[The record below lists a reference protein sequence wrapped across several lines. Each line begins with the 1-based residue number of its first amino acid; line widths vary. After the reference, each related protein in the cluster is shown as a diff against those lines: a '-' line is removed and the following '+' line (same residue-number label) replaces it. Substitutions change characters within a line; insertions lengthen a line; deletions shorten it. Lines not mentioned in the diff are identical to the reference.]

1 MILKWH
7 IEQNALES
15 SQYSLTHFMVVGLI
29 EGLGDD
35 VDVPGVLN
43 LFVSDSTELVGW
55 PSIISLPTL
64 IILPPP
70 PAFDIC
76 HVSYIFKW
84 HDIGKCPHFGVGENF
99 GSSESWVNASVV
111 TFMSLCGP

>member
-70 PAFDIC
+70 PRLLTSAMLATFL
-76 HVSYIFKW
+76 S
-84 HDIGKCPHFGVGENF
+84 GMTLENAHIL
-99 GSSESWVNASVV
+99 ESVKILDPVKA
-111 TFMSLCGP
+111 G